1 MSKDYYKILGVDKKA
16 SKDDIKKAFR
26 KLAHEYHPDK
36 KGGSTEKFKEAS
48 EAYSVLSDDN
58 KRAQYDM
65 MGSGNFNGFQGGFN
79 GAQGFDFSQF
89 AQQFGQD
96 GFNFSQG
103 GVEFDL
109 GDIFGDLFGGGFRN
123 KRGSR
128 GADIQ
133 VEIRVP
139 FVDAVFGTE
148 RKIRI
153 NHTAVCDRCRG
164 TAGEPNSKVKTC
176 ETCKG
181 KGTVKEI
188 RRSILG
194 QIATERV
201 CTVCGGV
208 GEIPENPCTLCRG
221 KGVIDKDEVVDI
233 KIPAGINDG
242 EVLRL
247 SKMGEA
253 VRGGET
259 GDLYVGVRVD
269 THPRFVKNGANLTG
283 DLNVKLSD
291 ALLGAEINIDT
302 LDGVAKVVIPEGVK
316 FGDIIRIKER
326 GVPQQRGKRGD
337 ILLRVKIE
345 LPKKLSKEAK
355 KHIEEL
361 KKEGF

>member
-65 MGSGNFNGFQGGFN
+65 VGSGNFQGGFN

-89 AQQFGQD
+89 AQQFGQE

-103 GVEFDL
+103 GMEFDL
-109 GDIFGDLFGGGFRN
+109 GDIFGDLFGGGFKNR
-123 KRGSR
+123 RESR

-133 VEIRVP
+133 VEIRIP
-139 FVDAVFGTE
+139 FEESIFGGE

-153 NHTAVCDRCRG
+153 NHIAVCEKCKG
-164 TAGEPNSKVKTC
+164 SGGELGSKMKQC
-176 ETCKG
+176 EICKG
-181 KGTVKEI
+181 KGSVKEI

-194 QIATERV
+194 QIATERM
-201 CTVCGGV
+201 CTVCAGQ
-208 GEIPENPCTLCRG
+208 GELPEKACNECRG
-221 KGVIDKDEVVDI
+221 KGLLDKNEIVEI
-233 KIPAGINDG
+233 KIPAGIESG

-253 VRGGET
+253 VRGGEA

-269 THPRFVKNGANLTG
+269 AHSRFVKNGANLTA

-291 ALLGAEINIDT
+291 ALLGAEINIET
-302 LDGVAKVVIPEGVK
+302 LDGPARVVIPEGVK
-316 FGDIIRIKER
+316 FGDVIRIKER
-326 GVPQQRGKRGD
+326 GVPQNRGKRGD
-337 ILLRVKIE
+337 ILLRIKIE
-345 LPKKLSKEAK
+345 LPRKLSKEDK
-355 KHIEEL
+355 KLVEEL
-361 KKEGF
+361 KKNGV

>member
-16 SKDDIKKAFR
+16 TKDDIKKAFR

-36 KGGSTEKFKEAS
+36 KGGSAEKFKEAS

-65 MGSGNFNGFQGGFN
+65 MGSGNFQGGFN

-89 AQQFGQD
+89 AQQFGSQ
-96 GFNFSQG
+96 FSQG
-103 GVEFDL
+103 GMEFDM
-109 GDIFGDLFGGGFRN
+109 GDLFGDLFGGGFRN
-123 KRGSR
+123 KRTSR

-139 FVDAVFGTE
+139 FVDSVFGTE

-153 NHTAVCDRCRG
+153 NHMAVCDKCEG
-164 TAGEPNSKVKTC
+164 TASEPGSKMKEC

-181 KGTVKEI
+181 KGLVKEI
-188 RRSILG
+188 RRTILG
-194 QIATERV
+194 QIATERM
-201 CTVCGGV
+201 CTVCAGA
-208 GEIPENPCTLCRG
+208 GEVPEKPCTQCRG
-221 KGVIDKDEVVDI
+221 KGVINKDEIVDI

-242 EVLRL
+242 EVLML

-253 VRGGET
+253 IRGGT
-259 GDLYVGVRVD
+259 AGDLYVGVRVD
-269 THPRFVKNGANLTG
+269 THSRFVKNGANLSG

-291 ALLGAEINIDT
+291 ALLGAEINIET
-302 LDGVAKVVIPEGVK
+302 LDGPAKVVIPEGVK

-361 KKEGF
+361 KKEGL